1 MQLTA
6 QYTTFVLLAH
16 YSRIMPPTGGKRYLT
31 STAVFFSEVIKLAV
45 SLTVALYEVSKTAP
59 PSVPATSLL
68 LSLTAAVFS
77 GDSWKLAIPA
87 GLYTLANSL
96 QYIALSNLQAATFQ
110 VSYQLQLIVSSIFGL
125 VLLKRTISPRKWA
138 LMLLLLLGVG
148 LAQIPNGSLDENA
161 LEHAASHF
169 DFPRS
174 LEEWKSVKLNGG
186 NLHKR
191 SATYEGIQ
199 EDLLTATPQLNA
211 AVGLLAAIAACGA
224 SGVAGVYFEK
234 VLKDSVKATSLWI
247 RNVQLA
253 IYSIFPALFIGV
265 VFLDGEK
272 IATGGLFDGYN
283 WVVWSTILVQAVGG
297 ITASFCTG
305 CAYAD
310 STNVASATSIVVTT
324 VASVWLFEFEPTLS
338 FLIGTF
344 AVLVAT
350 YLSDNPNSGSVQVK
364 RQVLRPPPIRIE
376 RFDKDSK
383 SAEASPSSS
392 PNEISIKL
400 PSTPFLSDAG
410 ISTSRPTSPGHARIG
425 NSRTGGFPTSGQP
438 QSSRIIDQKLI
449 DGAQTPPAL
458 DTSQKQ
464 KFQLFYPDSGFIP
477 AGEDGYNDDLQLDA
491 FDLELLAHTDEPSGS
506 IQSSSNTD
514 HHSTYHQRQEHPPT
528 QATLHRTLGSSS
540 SDVDIGDASSALTRL
555 QNGRAAAPFR
565 DQDITTRRS
574 HQDSQFRFTGLGTPH
589 SYDNPDISSTMSSGK
604 NTVFQNLPVSSRG
617 IVLVSLRE
625 LPDNY
630 RSLFHFPVFNAV
642 QSKCFQSVYRS
653 DDNLVLAA
661 PTGSGKTVV
670 MELAICRLLNNLK
683 DERFKVIYQAPT
695 KSLCSERFRDWNRKF
710 HALGLQCAELTGD
723 TDQTQL
729 RHVQN
734 SQIIVTTPE
743 KWDSMTRKWKDHARL
758 MQLVKLFLI
767 DEVHTLK
774 EARGATLEA
783 VVSRMKS
790 IGSTVRFIA
799 LSATIPNSEDI
810 ATWLGRNSTNQH
822 VPAQREH
829 FDEEFRP
836 VKLQK
841 VVYGYQSH
849 SNDFAF
855 DKMCNSKLLD
865 IITTHSCRKPIMI
878 FCCTRNSAVATA
890 KELARLWSISN
901 PPARLWKG
909 LNKPMEVKNLDLKTT
924 VSAGVGFHHAG
935 LDAADRH
942 QVENGFL
949 GGQISIICCTSTLA
963 VGVNLPCHLVI
974 IKNTVGWQD
983 GCCQEYSDLEIMQML
998 GRAGRPQFDDSATA
1012 VILTRKER
1020 VSHYEK
1026 LVSGSESLESC
1037 LHLNLIDHLNA
1048 EIGLGT
1054 VTDIESAIRWLA
1066 GTFLFVR
1073 LRRNPTHYQLR
1084 EGANQDDEDEMLRQ
1098 ICQKDIKLLQECGL
1112 VTLEGLRST
1121 PFGDAMARYYVRFK
1135 TMQSFLALNK
1145 QAGIAQILSAI
1156 SEAEEF
1162 HNARLKVGEKT
1173 LYKEINRSPDISIP
1187 IKVDI
1192 ALPAHKVSLLI
1203 QSELGAVEFPD
1214 GEQFQKYKFAF
1225 QQDKNFVFSHVNRLI
1240 RCIIDCQ
1247 VHLQDSVTAMNALE
1261 LARSLA
1267 AKVWDRSPL
1276 QIKQIEQVGV
1286 VAVRKLA
1293 ANGITSIETLEE
1305 TEPHQIDMIL
1315 SRNPPFGVKLRGRL
1329 ADFPKL
1335 RVSVKMT
1342 GKDVRPG
1349 PIAKIRF
1356 KAEIGFINEK
1366 CPKFFQRRPVHV
1378 CFLAEI
1384 SDGYLIDF
1392 RRISVSGI
1400 QNSHEILL
1408 IAELKSPTQF
1418 VTCHVMCDEIAMMH
1432 CLFEQRPKFLN
1443 NGNNEEPHRASGSAT
1458 SIGYPKATG
1467 KEIKMKEKI
1476 KGNHETYKEPTRL
1489 DNGLRA
1495 CNHKC
1500 KDKLT

>member
-1 MQLTA
+1 M
-6 QYTTFVLLAH
+6 
-16 YSRIMPPTGGKRYLT
+16 RREMNRP
-31 STAVFFSEVIKLAV
+31 
-45 SLTVALYEVSKTAP
+45 
-59 PSVPATSLL
+59 
-68 LSLTAAVFS
+68 
-77 GDSWKLAIPA
+77 
-87 GLYTLANSL
+87 
-96 QYIALSNLQAATFQ
+96 
-110 VSYQLQLIVSSIFGL
+110 
-125 VLLKRTISPRKWA
+125 
-138 LMLLLLLGVG
+138 
-148 LAQIPNGSLDENA
+148 
-161 LEHAASHF
+161 
-169 DFPRS
+169 
-174 LEEWKSVKLNGG
+174 
-186 NLHKR
+186 
-191 SATYEGIQ
+191 
-199 EDLLTATPQLNA
+199 
-211 AVGLLAAIAACGA
+211 
-224 SGVAGVYFEK
+224 
-234 VLKDSVKATSLWI
+234 
-247 RNVQLA
+247 
-253 IYSIFPALFIGV
+253 
-265 VFLDGEK
+265 
-272 IATGGLFDGYN
+272 
-283 WVVWSTILVQAVGG
+283 
-297 ITASFCTG
+297 FCTPRHG
-305 CAYAD
+305 RG
-310 STNVASATSIVVTT
+310 
-324 VASVWLFEFEPTLS
+324 LS
-338 FLIGTF
+338 F
-344 AVLVAT
+344 
-350 YLSDNPNSGSVQVK
+350 K
-364 RQVLRPPPIRIE
+364 R
-376 RFDKDSK
+376 
-383 SAEASPSSS
+383 
-392 PNEISIKL
+392 
-400 PSTPFLSDAG
+400 
-410 ISTSRPTSPGHARIG
+410 
-425 NSRTGGFPTSGQP
+425 RTNGQFPTSGQP

-458 DTSQKQ
+458 DISQKQ

-1192 ALPAHKVSLLI
+1192 ALPAHK
-1203 QSELGAVEFPD
+1203 
-1214 GEQFQKYKFAF
+1214 
-1225 QQDKNFVFSHVNRLI
+1225 
-1240 RCIIDCQ
+1240 
-1247 VHLQDSVTAMNALE
+1247 
-1261 LARSLA
+1261 
-1267 AKVWDRSPL
+1267 SPL

-1335 RVSVKMT
+1335 RVS
-1342 GKDVRPG
+1342 DVRPG